1 MITDLLARKDALNA
15 ELTHSNREKDAL
27 NQELTQSIREL
38 DALNLEL
45 KLANTTKDRLFAILG
60 HDLRT
65 PLASVMSSLDLI
77 ASGETAYEMLKRENV
92 FLRLQ
97 GVVAGSMDL
106 LDNLLFWAKSR
117 TGELILRANPF
128 PLLETIRP
136 EIEFSRKL
144 SAIKGIS
151 LNDQLSEDVT
161 LMGDPRIVK
170 VILRNILSNAIK
182 FTGING
188 LILITGVRENNRMRL
203 TITDDGIGMTEDQ
216 LSAISQSQL
225 DAVGHG
231 TIGEKGTGFGLQMC
245 RTMLEEYQGSMTITS
260 TAGIGT
266 SVAFTLPIWNAAE
279 PTEKPI
285 LD

>member
-136 EIEFSRKL
+136 EIEFSRKRRL
-144 SAIKGIS
+144 SR
-151 LNDQLSEDVT
+151 QLS
-161 LMGDPRIVK
+161 G
-170 VILRNILSNAIK
+170 
-182 FTGING
+182 
-188 LILITGVRENNRMRL
+188 
-203 TITDDGIGMTEDQ
+203 
-216 LSAISQSQL
+216 
-225 DAVGHG
+225 
-231 TIGEKGTGFGLQMC
+231 
-245 RTMLEEYQGSMTITS
+245 
-260 TAGIGT
+260 
-266 SVAFTLPIWNAAE
+266 
-279 PTEKPI
+279 
-285 LD
+285 